1 MQDKVTRFNYSQMK
15 QGRANMVY
23 YVGMI
28 VIFAILFSLLI
39 INGSK
44 FLLVDTTPQ
53 ESAVQISSWSHFLDS
68 INHEMGEP
76 LTLLLIQIIVILLFS
91 RLFGWIFTKIGQPT
105 VIGEI
110 VAGIALGPSLFGY
123 FYPEL
128 FELLFAADKLEAL
141 DGLSK
146 IGLVLFMFIIGME
159 LDLTILKKKI
169 NQTLLISHAS
179 ILLPFFLGMLL
190 SYFVYESY
198 AAGHTS
204 YLAFSLFI
212 GISMSVTAF
221 PILARI
227 LQERNLIKSHLGTL
241 AIASAANDDITAW
254 CLLAAVIAIVK
265 AGSFVSAIYT
275 IALSIVYCL
284 FMFFIL
290 RPFLNSLGRIYNRKE
305 VINKTFIAFILAI
318 LIISATVTQ
327 IIGIHALFG
336 AFVAGVVMA
345 PNLRFRK
352 IMSEKVEDIAIVLLL
367 PLFFVFTGL
376 RTEIGL
382 INNPELWIMCLIFTA
397 VAILGKFGGGALSAK
412 LAGENWHDS
421 LSIGIL
427 MNTRGLME
435 LVVLNIGYEM
445 GILPPTIFV
454 MLVIMALVTTFMTSP
469 ALNLIDWIYKKRG
482 KRPIVHITQSSYN
495 ILLSFGV
502 PESGVRLMTLA
513 NRLFGAT
520 TPKMHITALH
530 ITQGTDVN
538 PMHISDFRHSN
549 FTPMLERSKALNID
563 ISPIHR
569 VTNSVTQEIVE
580 TANNEPFD
588 LLLVG
593 AGIKMSK
600 NPIDEPQSKPFVYK
614 IIDKII
620 NKNIEFLTP
629 HELLID
635 KSELFFEES
644 NVDVAIY
651 IHRNDIIADRILL
664 IIADPKDIFLLEYAE
679 RIIANGDIAIQ
690 IMLTGEYSGINK
702 SAIKKF
708 ASKWNKR
715 VAVIISSHINEASL
729 YGNNL
734 VIFSF
739 DGWNTIK
746 KERHHHLENI
756 PSTLIIKSNRELFE

>member
-1 MQDKVTRFNYSQMK
+1 MK

-53 ESAVQISSWSHFLDS
+53 ESAVQISSWRHFLDS

-76 LTLLLIQIIVILLFS
+76 LTLLLIQIIIILLFS

-123 FYPEL
+123 LYPEL
-128 FELLFAADKLEAL
+128 FDALFAADKLEAL

-179 ILLPFFLGMLL
+179 IILPFFLGMLL

-275 IALSIVYCL
+275 IAFSVIYCL
-284 FMFFIL
+284 FMFLIL
-290 RPFLNSLGRIYNRKE
+290 RPFLRSLGKIYNRKE
-305 VINKTFIAFILAI
+305 VINKTFIAFIFAI

-382 INNPELWIMCLIFTA
+382 LNSPELWIMCLIFTA
-397 VAILGKFGGGALSAK
+397 VAIVGKFGGGAISAK
-412 LAGENWHDS
+412 LAGESWHDS

-469 ALNLIDWIYKKRG
+469 ALNLIDWIYRKRDN
-482 KRPIVHITQSSYN
+482 KPEVNTLSPIFN
-495 ILLSFGV
+495 ILLSFGA
-502 PESGVRLMTLA
+502 PESGVRLLTIA
-513 NRLFGAT
+513 NRLFGRAK
-520 TPKMHITALH
+520 PEMHITALH
-530 ITQGTDVN
+530 ITQGTDTN
-538 PMHISDFRHSN
+538 PILISDFRHSS
-549 FTPMLERSKALNID
+549 FSHLIDKANHLRID
-563 ISPIHR
+563 LTPIHKVTNR
-569 VTNSVTQEIVE
+569 VTEEIIE
-580 TANNEPFD
+580 TANSEPFD

-593 AGIKMSK
+593 AGIEMSK
-600 NPIDEPQSKPFVYK
+600 NMLSEPQAKPFVYQ
-614 IIDKII
+614 IIDRVI

-635 KSELFFEES
+635 KSELFMEES
-644 NVDVAIY
+644 RVDVAIY
-651 IHRNDIIADRILL
+651 IHRSDIVADRVLL
-664 IIADPKDIFLLEYAE
+664 IMAHPKDIFLLQYAE
-679 RIIANGDIAIQ
+679 RIISNDDIAIQ
-690 IMLTGEYSGINK
+690 IMLTGEYSGIDKN
-702 SAIKKF
+702 AIKSF
-708 ASKWNKR
+708 AERCHKR
-715 VAVIISSHINEASL
+715 VAIIKSSRLNEATFNGSNLMVISL
-729 YGNNL
+729 
-734 VIFSF
+734 
-739 DGWNTIK
+739 DGWNTLK
-746 KERHHHLENI
+746 REKNHHLENI
-756 PSTLIIKSNRELFE
+756 PSTLIIKNNKETVN